1 MAIVVPPIIHTFL
14 RRVHHKNELKQQKLQ
29 ILRQAGQQ
37 NVKIKKI
44 KKLIYPMTFHLSLL
58 PHVATDEYWFT
69 W

>member
-37 NVKIKKI
+37 NVKIKKN
-44 KKLIYPMTFHLSLL
+44 KKADIPNDFPPQSITTCGHR
-58 PHVATDEYWFT
+58 
-69 W
+69 